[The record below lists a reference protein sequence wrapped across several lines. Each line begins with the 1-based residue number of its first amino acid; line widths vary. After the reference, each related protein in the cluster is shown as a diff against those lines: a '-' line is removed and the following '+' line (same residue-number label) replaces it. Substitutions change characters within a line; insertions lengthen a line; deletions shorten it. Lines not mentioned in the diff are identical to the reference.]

1 MLDPSNL
8 DIDAIATALS
18 DQTDFDHHWLIDPHS
33 GEIAF
38 WTSDTGIDGS
48 NPVGLDEVD
57 LLPIEPIPPSVW
69 YRDMVDFTVQVSD
82 EATRLR
88 LERALEGRGAFRRF
102 KDELY
107 GWHPDLVGP
116 WHAFRDAR
124 AERRA
129 VEWLAGEGLIPED
142 AVERFGRDHPDPA
155 VP

>member
-1 MLDPSNL
+1 MLDLSKL
-8 DIDAIATALS
+8 DIDAIATALT

-48 NPVGLDEVD
+48 NPVDLDEVD
-57 LLPIEPIPPSVW
+57 LLPIEPLPPSVW
-69 YRDMVDFTVQVSD
+69 YRDMVDFAVQLSD
-82 EATRLR
+82 DATRLR

-107 GWHPDLVGP
+107 GWHPDLVGS

-129 VEWLAGEGLIPED
+129 VEWLGGEGLIPED